1 MCKKALKCYAR
12 AHQFKNLNLTFL
24 TQKRHTRGWGQII
37 KPTHIVMLFFESLGR
52 FGLTMKKIYLLF
64 PLLLFV
70 FITCEDEKVEDT
82 KEKEPTIIFS
92 KTFGG
97 SGQDYGRSVQQTS
110 DGGYI
115 ITGNTRSFGEGNQDV
130 WLIKTDSQG
139 QEEWNQTVG
148 GGSNKETGYYV
159 QQTNDGG
166 YIITGNTDS
175 NGDNITEVWLIKTDS
190 QGNEKWN
197 HTFGGN
203 GALNDIGHSVQQTT
217 DGGYIITGITDSNG
231 DNITEVWLI
240 KIDSQGQ
247 EEWNHTFGGI
257 GGYDDVGRSVQQTT
271 DGGFVITGYTWEV
284 YGNGGDLWLIKTD
297 SQGNEEWSSI
307 FGGEYGDRGYSGQ
320 PTTDGGYILTG
331 KSYFN
336 YQSDGRWNNGDVR
349 LIKTDSQGNEEWNQT
364 FSGSKEGTYIDGYGT
379 TRYFEEYGSSVQ
391 QTSDGGYIITGM
403 RNRFDDND
411 DNEDVLLI
419 KTDNQGNEQ
428 WNQIFGGNQIDFGT
442 SVQQTIDGGFIITG
456 YTESFGN
463 GFSDVWLI
471 KTDSQGREEW
481 NRTYGG
487 SGWDVGRSVQ
497 QTTDGGYIIAG
508 QTGSFGNGNTDVW
521 LIKTDSEGN
530 TVSYGD

>member
-1 MCKKALKCYAR
+1 
-12 AHQFKNLNLTFL
+12 
-24 TQKRHTRGWGQII
+24 
-37 KPTHIVMLFFESLGR
+37 
-52 FGLTMKKIYLLF
+52 MKKVYLLF
-64 PLLLFV
+64 PLSLFV

-82 KEKEPTIIFS
+82 KEEESTIIFS

-97 SGQDYGRSVQQTS
+97 SGTDGGYSVQQTS

-115 ITGNTRSFGEGNQDV
+115 ITGKTRSFGEGNQDV

-159 QQTNDGG
+159 QQTN
-166 YIITGNTDS
+166 
-175 NGDNITEVWLIKTDS
+175 
-190 QGNEKWN
+190 
-197 HTFGGN
+197 
-203 GALNDIGHSVQQTT
+203 

-391 QTSDGGYIITGM
+391 QTSDDGYIITGM

-442 SVQQTIDGGFIITG
+442 SVQQTIDGGFVITG

-481 NRTYGG
+481 NKTFGG
-487 SGWDVGRSVQ
+487 SGYDVGRSVQ
-497 QTTDGGYIIAG
+497 QATDGGYIIAG

-530 TVSYGD
+530 TVPYGE

>member
-1 MCKKALKCYAR
+1 M
-12 AHQFKNLNLTFL
+12 
-24 TQKRHTRGWGQII
+24 
-37 KPTHIVMLFFESLGR
+37 GR
-52 FGLTMKKIYLLF
+52 FGITMKKVYLLF
-64 PLLLFV
+64 PLSLFV

-82 KEKEPTIIFS
+82 EEEESTIMFS

-97 SGQDYGRSVQQTS
+97 SGTDGGYSVQQTS

-148 GGSNKETGYYV
+148 GGSSKETGYYV
-159 QQTNDGG
+159 EQTNDGG
-166 YIITGNTDS
+166 YII
-175 NGDNITEVWLIKTDS
+175 
-190 QGNEKWN
+190 
-197 HTFGGN
+197 
-203 GALNDIGHSVQQTT
+203 A
-217 DGGYIITGITDSNG
+217 GITDSNG

-247 EEWNHTFGGI
+247 QEWNHTFGGI

-349 LIKTDSQGNEEWNQT
+349 LIKTDSQGNEEWDKT

-379 TRYFEEYGSSVQ
+379 TRYFEEYGSSLQ
-391 QTSDGGYIITGM
+391 QTSDGGYIITGT
-403 RNRFDDND
+403 RNCFDDND

-442 SVQQTIDGGFIITG
+442 SVKQTIDGGFVITG

-508 QTGSFGNGNTDVW
+508 QTGSFGNGITDVW

>member
-1 MCKKALKCYAR
+1 MIQEMSMVIVPTLGLHLITDSLIAVIYHIISIKP
-12 AHQFKNLNLTFL
+12 HI
-24 TQKRHTRGWGQII
+24 RGVFCIGGTGGEI
-37 KPTHIVMLFFESLGR
+37 KPTHIVMLFFESLVR
-52 FGLTMKKIYLLF
+52 FGLTVKKEYILF
-64 PLLLFV
+64 PLSLFV
-70 FITCEDEKVEDT
+70 FITCEDEKVDDT
-82 KEKEPTIIFS
+82 EEEEESTIIFS

-97 SGQDYGRSVQQTS
+97 SGTDGGYSVQQTS

-115 ITGNTRSFGEGNQDV
+115 ITGKTRSFGEGNQD
-130 WLIKTDSQG
+130 
-139 QEEWNQTVG
+139 
-148 GGSNKETGYYV
+148 
-159 QQTNDGG
+159 
-166 YIITGNTDS
+166 
-175 NGDNITEVWLIKTDS
+175 
-190 QGNEKWN
+190 
-197 HTFGGN
+197 
-203 GALNDIGHSVQQTT
+203 
-217 DGGYIITGITDSNG
+217 
-231 DNITEVWLI
+231 VWLI

-257 GGYDDVGRSVQQTT
+257 GAYDDVGHSVQQTT

-336 YQSDGRWNNGDVR
+336 YQSDSRWNNGDVR

-442 SVQQTIDGGFIITG
+442 SVQQTIDGGFVITG

-463 GFSDVWLI
+463 GFSDIWLI

-481 NRTYGG
+481 NKTFGG
-487 SGWDVGRSVQ
+487 SNYDVGRSVQ
-497 QTTDGGYIIAG
+497 QTTDGGYIIIG
-508 QTGSFGNGNTDVW
+508 QTGSFGNGGTDVW

>member
-1 MCKKALKCYAR
+1 
-12 AHQFKNLNLTFL
+12 
-24 TQKRHTRGWGQII
+24 
-37 KPTHIVMLFFESLGR
+37 
-52 FGLTMKKIYLLF
+52 MKKLYLLF
-64 PLLLFV
+64 PLLLVV

-166 YIITGNTDS
+166 YIITGITDS

-217 DGGYIITGITDSNG
+217 DGGYIITGI
-231 DNITEVWLI
+231 
-240 KIDSQGQ
+240 
-247 EEWNHTFGGI
+247 
-257 GGYDDVGRSVQQTT
+257 
-271 DGGFVITGYTWEV
+271 TWEV

-391 QTSDGGYIITGM
+391 QTSDGGYIITGT

-442 SVQQTIDGGFIITG
+442 SVQQTIDGGFVITG

-530 TVSYGD
+530 TVSYGEE

>member
-1 MCKKALKCYAR
+1 VGEWVDLYMFRKFIALI
-12 AHQFKNLNLTFL
+12 L
-24 TQKRHTRGWGQII
+24 
-37 KPTHIVMLFFESLGR
+37 IV
-52 FGLTMKKIYLLF
+52 GLIF
-64 PLLLFV
+64 WS
-70 FITCEDEKVEDT
+70 CEDT

-97 SGQDYGRSVQQTS
+97 SGQDYGHSVQQTS

-115 ITGNTRSFGEGNQDV
+115 ISGSTRSFGEGNQDV
-130 WLIKTDSQG
+130 WLIKTNSQG

-148 GGSNKETGYYV
+148 GGSNTETGYYV
-159 QQTNDGG
+159 QQANDGG
-166 YIITGNTDS
+166 YIITGNT
-175 NGDNITEVWLIKTDS
+175 N
-190 QGNEKWN
+190 
-197 HTFGGN
+197 
-203 GALNDIGHSVQQTT
+203 
-217 DGGYIITGITDSNG
+217 SNG

-257 GGYDDVGRSVQQTT
+257 GGGNDIGRSVQQTI
-271 DGGFVITGYTWEV
+271 DGGYIITGITWEV

-297 SQGNEEWSSI
+297 SQGNEEWSRI
-307 FGGEYGDRGYSGQ
+307 FGGEYPDRGYSGQ

-331 KSYFN
+331 KSYFY

-349 LIKTDSQGNEEWNQT
+349 LIKTDSQGNEEWDKT
-364 FSGSKEGTYIDGYGT
+364 FGGSKEGTYIDGYGT
-379 TRYFEEYGSSVQ
+379 TRYFAEYGTSVQ

-403 RNRFDDND
+403 RNRGDDND

-481 NRTYGG
+481 NKTFGG
-487 SGWDVGRSVQ
+487 SNYDVGRSVQ
-497 QTTDGGYIIAG
+497 QATDGGYIIAG

-530 TVSYGD
+530 TVPYGE

>member
-1 MCKKALKCYAR
+1 
-12 AHQFKNLNLTFL
+12 
-24 TQKRHTRGWGQII
+24 
-37 KPTHIVMLFFESLGR
+37 
-52 FGLTMKKIYLLF
+52 MKKLYLLF
-64 PLLLFV
+64 PSLLFV

-97 SGQDYGRSVQQTS
+97 SGQDYGHSVQQTS

-115 ITGNTRSFGEGNQDV
+115 ITGKTRSFGEGNQDV

-139 QEEWNQTVG
+139 QEEWN
-148 GGSNKETGYYV
+148 
-159 QQTNDGG
+159 
-166 YIITGNTDS
+166 
-175 NGDNITEVWLIKTDS
+175 
-190 QGNEKWN
+190 
-197 HTFGGN
+197 HTFGGI
-203 GALNDIGHSVQQTT
+203 GGGNDIGRSVQQTI
-217 DGGYIITGITDSNG
+217 DGGYIITGI
-231 DNITEVWLI
+231 
-240 KIDSQGQ
+240 
-247 EEWNHTFGGI
+247 
-257 GGYDDVGRSVQQTT
+257 
-271 DGGFVITGYTWEV
+271 TWEV

-297 SQGNEEWSSI
+297 SQGNEEWSKI
-307 FGGEYGDRGYSGQ
+307 FGGEYQDKGYSGQ

-331 KSYFN
+331 GSYFYN
-336 YQSDGRWNNGDVR
+336 QSDDRWNNNDVR
-349 LIKTDSQGNEEWNQT
+349 LIKTDSQGNEEWDKT
-364 FSGSKEGTYIDGYGT
+364 FGGSKEGTYIDGYGT

-391 QTSDGGYIITGM
+391 QTSDNGYIITGM

-497 QTTDGGYIIAG
+497 QATDGGYIIAG
-508 QTGSFGNGNTDVW
+508 QTVALGNGITDVW

>member
-1 MCKKALKCYAR
+1 
-12 AHQFKNLNLTFL
+12 
-24 TQKRHTRGWGQII
+24 
-37 KPTHIVMLFFESLGR
+37 
-52 FGLTMKKIYLLF
+52 MKKLYLLF
-64 PLLLFV
+64 PSLLFV

-97 SGQDYGRSVQQTS
+97 SGQDYGHSVQQTS

-115 ITGNTRSFGEGNQDV
+115 ISGSTRSFGEGNQDI
-130 WLIKTDSQG
+130 WLIKTNSQG

-148 GGSNKETGYYV
+148 GGSNTETGYYV
-159 QQTNDGG
+159 QQANDGG
-166 YIITGNTDS
+166 YIITGNT
-175 NGDNITEVWLIKTDS
+175 N
-190 QGNEKWN
+190 
-197 HTFGGN
+197 
-203 GALNDIGHSVQQTT
+203 
-217 DGGYIITGITDSNG
+217 SNG

-297 SQGNEEWSSI
+297 SQGNEEWSRI
-307 FGGEYGDRGYSGQ
+307 FGGEYPDRGYSGQ

-331 KSYFN
+331 KSYFY

-349 LIKTDSQGNEEWNQT
+349 LIKTDSQGNEEWDKT
-364 FSGSKEGTYIDGYGT
+364 FGGSKEGTYIDGYGT

-391 QTSDGGYIITGM
+391 QTSDDGYIITGM

-481 NRTYGG
+481 NKTFGG
-487 SGWDVGRSVQ
+487 SNYDVGRSVQ
-497 QTTDGGYIIAG
+497 QATDGGYIIAG

-530 TVSYGD
+530 TVPYGD

>member
-1 MCKKALKCYAR
+1 
-12 AHQFKNLNLTFL
+12 
-24 TQKRHTRGWGQII
+24 
-37 KPTHIVMLFFESLGR
+37 
-52 FGLTMKKIYLLF
+52 MKKLYLLF

-97 SGQDYGRSVQQTS
+97 SGTDGGRSVQQTS

-148 GGSNKETGYYV
+148 GGSNKETGYSI
-159 QQTNDGG
+159 QQTQDGG

-217 DGGYIITGITDSNG
+217 DGGYIITGI
-231 DNITEVWLI
+231 
-240 KIDSQGQ
+240 
-247 EEWNHTFGGI
+247 
-257 GGYDDVGRSVQQTT
+257 
-271 DGGFVITGYTWEV
+271 TWEV

-391 QTSDGGYIITGM
+391 QTSDDGYIITGM

-481 NRTYGG
+481 NKTFGG
-487 SGWDVGRSVQ
+487 SNYDVGRSVQ
-497 QTTDGGYIIAG
+497 QATDGGYIIAG
-508 QTGSFGNGNTDVW
+508 QTGSFGNGGTDVW

>member
-1 MCKKALKCYAR
+1 M
-12 AHQFKNLNLTFL
+12 
-24 TQKRHTRGWGQII
+24 
-37 KPTHIVMLFFESLGR
+37 GR
-52 FGLTMKKIYLLF
+52 FGLTMKKVYLLF
-64 PLLLFV
+64 PLSLFV

-115 ITGNTRSFGEGNQDV
+115 ITGNTRSFGDSDV
-130 WLIKTDSQG
+130 WLIKTDSKG
-139 QEEWNQTVG
+139 QEEWNQTVS
-148 GGSNKETGYYV
+148 GGSNKETGYSV
-159 QQTNDGG
+159 QQTN
-166 YIITGNTDS
+166 
-175 NGDNITEVWLIKTDS
+175 
-190 QGNEKWN
+190 
-197 HTFGGN
+197 
-203 GALNDIGHSVQQTT
+203 

-257 GGYDDVGRSVQQTT
+257 GAYDDVGHSVQQTT

-391 QTSDGGYIITGM
+391 QTSDDGYIITGM

-442 SVQQTIDGGFIITG
+442 SVQQTIDGGFVITG